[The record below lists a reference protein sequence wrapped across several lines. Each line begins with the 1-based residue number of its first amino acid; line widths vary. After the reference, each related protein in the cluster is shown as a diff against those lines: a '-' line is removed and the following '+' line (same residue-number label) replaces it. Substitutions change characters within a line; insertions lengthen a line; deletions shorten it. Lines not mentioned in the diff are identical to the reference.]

1 MQLFY
6 APDIDFSSDS
16 YTLSEEESRHCV
28 RVLRLRVGDSL
39 YVTDGNGTL
48 CRAEIAAISPKNC
61 TLSLRERTDAFE
73 KRNYWLCVAIAPTKN
88 TDRLEWF
95 VEKATEIG
103 FDELSFLNCKN
114 SERKVV
120 KTERIDKILISAVK
134 QSRKSFKPL
143 LNEMTDFRT
152 FLQQT
157 GGYEQKFI
165 AHCYDERDVAGIED
179 TEERA
184 KDMGAGKAFL
194 YDVLQRD
201 RKTVVLIGPEGDF
214 SLEEVRMAVEQGFVP
229 VSLGKSRLRTETAA
243 LVAVHMMHMKNSY

>member
-61 TLSLRERTDAFE
+61 TLSLRERTEAFE
-73 KRNYWLCVAIAPTKN
+73 KRNYRLCVAIAPTKN

-103 FDELSFLNCKN
+103 IDRIVPLLTEHG
-114 SERKVV
+114 ERRVL
-120 KTERIDKILISAVK
+120 KTDRLMRVATGAVK
-134 QSRKSFKPL
+134 QSLKAYHPQIDELTPFRQVVEDQSF
-143 LNEMTDFRT
+143 E
-152 FLQQT
+152 
-157 GGYEQKFI
+157 GQKFI
-165 AHCYDERDVAGIED
+165 AYCGEEVER
-179 TEERA
+179 TPL
-184 KDMGAGKAFL
+184 KACVQPGE
-194 YDVLQRD
+194 DVL
-201 RKTVVLIGPEGDF
+201 VLIGPEGDF
-214 SLEEVRMAVEQGFVP
+214 SPEEVVMACRNGFVP
-229 VSLGKSRLRTETAA
+229 VSLGRSRLRTETAGV
-243 LVAVHMMHMKNSY
+243 VAVHTVALLNDF

>member
-73 KRNYWLCVAIAPTKN
+73 KRNYRLCVAIAPTKN

-103 FDELSFLNCKN
+103 IDRIVPLLTEHG
-114 SERKVV
+114 ERRVL
-120 KTERIDKILISAVK
+120 KTDRLMRVATGAVK
-134 QSRKSFKPL
+134 QSL
-143 LNEMTDFRT
+143 
-152 FLQQT
+152 
-157 GGYEQKFI
+157 
-165 AHCYDERDVAGIED
+165 
-179 TEERA
+179 
-184 KDMGAGKAFL
+184 KA
-194 YDVLQRD
+194 YIR
-201 RKTVVLIGPEGDF
+201 RST
-214 SLEEVRMAVEQGFVP
+214 S
-229 VSLGKSRLRTETAA
+229 
-243 LVAVHMMHMKNSY
+243 

>member
-61 TLSLRERTDAFE
+61 TLSLRERTEAFE
-73 KRNYWLCVAIAPTKN
+73 KRNYRLCVAIAPTKN

-103 FDELSFLNCKN
+103 IDRIIPLLTEH
-114 SERKVV
+114 SERRVLKSDRLMRVA
-120 KTERIDKILISAVK
+120 TGAVK
-134 QSRKSFKPL
+134 QSLKAYHPQIDELTPFKEVIKEGAFPG
-143 LNEMTDFRT
+143 R
-152 FLQQT
+152 
-157 GGYEQKFI
+157 KFI
-165 AHCYDERDVAGIED
+165 AYCGDEV
-179 TEERA
+179 ERIPL
-184 KDMGAGKAFL
+184 KECIQPGE
-194 YDVLQRD
+194 DVL
-201 RKTVVLIGPEGDF
+201 VLIGPEGDF
-214 SLEEVRMAVEQGFVP
+214 SPEEVAMACRNGFVP
-229 VSLGKSRLRTETAA
+229 VTLGRSRLRTETAGV
-243 LVAVHMMHMKNSY
+243 VAVHTVALLNDF

>member
-1 MQLFY
+1 MPDAATADQL
-6 APDIDFSSDS
+6 P
-16 YTLSEEESRHCV
+16 EEEAQHCL
-28 RVLRLRVGDSL
+28 RVLRLQVGDEIML
-39 YVTDGNGTL
+39 MDGAGTFY
-48 CRAEIAAISPKNC
+48 RAEIINVHSRKCFYQILESEPQPK
-61 TLSLRERTDAFE
+61 EWVG
-73 KRNYWLCVAIAPTKN
+73 WLHLALAPTKN
-88 TDRLEWF
+88 LDRIEWLA
-95 VEKATEIG
+95 EKATEIG

-157 GGYEQKFI
+157 GEYEHKCI

-179 TEERA
+179 TEESA

-194 YDVLQRD
+194 
-201 RKTVVLIGPEGDF
+201 
-214 SLEEVRMAVEQGFVP
+214 
-229 VSLGKSRLRTETAA
+229 
-243 LVAVHMMHMKNSY
+243 